1 MKPLQGIRVVDM
13 TTNISGPTLT
23 MILADL
29 GAEVIKVE
37 KPSGDEARKMEP
49 KFADDGVYFLNIN
62 RQKKSVTLNVK
73 DSTELKKL
81 YQLLKT
87 ADVFVENY
95 RAGVTQKLGLDYEA
109 VKQLNPRLIYCSLS
123 AYGQH
128 GPKKMYPGYDAIMQ
142 AETGIMSVTGNEDG
156 LARVPVSLIDQG
168 SAMWGALGIV
178 SSILQRVQTNE
189 GCLVSTSLYETGVF
203 WSNYHVLSTQLTGEN
218 PEKLGSNHGAFAPYG
233 AFQTE
238 DGAIMIGISN
248 NQLFEKLCITLNR
261 QKWLEDERYSTNEQR
276 VENRDKLNEQIE
288 ELTRSHT
295 TDALVEVLEA
305 GGVPAAKVKTMK
317 EVLVDRQQI
326 ENKLIVPL
334 PHKREGQIYVTRL
347 PLTFSNWD
355 VTPLVAAPILGEH
368 NEEIL
373 KRSSEDV
380 IK

>member
-1 MKPLQGIRVVDM
+1 MKPLQGIRVIDM

-49 KFADDGVYFLNIN
+49 RLADDGVYFLNIN
-62 RQKKSVTLNVK
+62 RQKKSVTLNIK
-73 DSTELKKL
+73 EPEQLNEL
-81 YQLLKT
+81 YNLLKT

-95 RAGVTQKLGLDYEA
+95 RTGVVGKIGLDYA
-109 VKQLNPRLIYCSLS
+109 TVKQLNPRIVYCSLS

-142 AETGIMSVTGNEDG
+142 AETGIMSVTGSDA

-168 SAMWGALGIV
+168 SAMWGALGVV
-178 SSILQRVQTNE
+178 SAILQRMTTNE
-189 GCLVSTSLYETGVF
+189 GAFVSTSLYETGVF

-233 AFQTE
+233 AFSTQ
-238 DGAIMIGISN
+238 DGAVMIGISN
-248 NQLFEKLCITLNR
+248 NQLFAKLCSALAR
-261 QKWLEDERYSTNEQR
+261 PEWLEDERYQTNEQR
-276 VENRDKLNEQIE
+276 VKNRSELNEKIE
-288 ELTRSHT
+288 SMTKHERSE
-295 TDALVEVLEA
+295 ALVAALEA
-305 GGVPAAKVKTMK
+305 GGVPAAKVKTMQD
-317 EVLVDRQQI
+317 VLTDPQQI
-326 ENKLIVPL
+326 ANNLILTL
-334 PHKREGQIYVTRL
+334 PHARDGEMVATRI
-347 PLTFSNWD
+347 PLTFSTCD
-355 VTPLVAAPILGEH
+355 LVPTIPAPMLGEH

-373 KRSSEDV
+373 RGGAKDV

>member
-1 MKPLQGIRVVDM
+1 MKPLQGIRVIDM

-49 KFADDGVYFLNIN
+49 RLADDGVYFLNIN
-62 RQKKSVTLNVK
+62 RQKKSVTLNIK
-73 DSTELKKL
+73 EPEQLNEL
-81 YQLLKT
+81 YNLLKT

-95 RAGVTQKLGLDYEA
+95 RTGVVGKIGLDYA
-109 VKQLNPRLIYCSLS
+109 TVKQLNPRIVYCSLS

-142 AETGIMSVTGNEDG
+142 AETGIMSVTGSDA

-168 SAMWGALGIV
+168 SAMWGALGVV
-178 SSILQRVQTNE
+178 SAILQRMTTNE
-189 GCLVSTSLYETGVF
+189 GAFVSTSLYETGVF

-233 AFQTE
+233 AFSTQ
-238 DGAIMIGISN
+238 DGAVMIGISN
-248 NQLFEKLCITLNR
+248 NQLFAKLCSALAR
-261 QKWLEDERYSTNEQR
+261 PEWLEDERYQTNEQR
-276 VENRDKLNEQIE
+276 VKNRSELNEKIE
-288 ELTRSHT
+288 SMTKHERSE
-295 TDALVEVLEA
+295 ALVAALEA
-305 GGVPAAKVKTMK
+305 GGVPAAKVKTMQ
-317 EVLVDRQQI
+317 EVLTDPQQI
-326 ENKLIVPL
+326 ANNLILTL
-334 PHKREGQIYVTRL
+334 PHARDGEMVATRI
-347 PLTFSNWD
+347 PLTFSTCD
-355 VTPLVAAPILGEH
+355 LVPTIPAPMLGEH

-373 KRSSEDV
+373 RGGAKDV

>member
-1 MKPLQGIRVVDM
+1 MKPLHGIRVIDM

-37 KPSGDEARKMEP
+37 KPTGDEARKMEP
-49 KFADDGVYFLNIN
+49 RLGEDGVYFLNIN

-73 DSTELKKL
+73 EPEERAELYEL
-81 YQLLKT
+81 IQT

-95 RAGVTQKLGLDYEA
+95 RAGVAQKIGVDYDLL
-109 VKQLNPRLIYCSLS
+109 KQLNPKLIYCSLS

-142 AETGIMSVTGNEDG
+142 AETGIMSVTGSDD

-168 SAMWGALGIV
+168 SAMWGALGVV
-178 SSILQRVQTNE
+178 SSILQRVQTQE
-189 GCLVSTSLYETGVF
+189 GCFVSTSLYETGVF

-233 AFQTE
+233 AFRTQ
-238 DGAIMIGISN
+238 DGAVMIGISN
-248 NQLFEKLCITLNR
+248 NKLFEKLCTV
-261 QKWLEDERYSTNEQR
+261 LEKLEWVEDKHYKTNEQR
-276 VENRDKLNEQIE
+276 VKNRVQLNKQIE
-288 ELTRSHT
+288 QLTLIQTSEEL
-295 TDALVEVLEA
+295 VKILEL
-305 GGVPAAKVKTMK
+305 GGVPVSKVKTMQDI
-317 EVLVDRQQI
+317 LTDPQQT
-326 ENKLIVPL
+326 ESKLIVKL
-334 PHKREGQIYVTRL
+334 PHVRDGQMYATRL
-347 PLTFSNWD
+347 PLTFSTCD
-355 VTPLVAAPILGEH
+355 VTPTTAAPMLGEH

-373 KRSSEDV
+373 RSEWKDV